1 MAQGLSGIDQAGSLR
16 EALREARPAMMLN
29 HAEFGAVSLRLE
41 AGGSEGWRAVL
52 ASRDPGFVPA
62 IQAAL
67 AERAVAAAA
76 AGASA
81 DTASHGGQNTGHD
94 HRSGS
99 SPSGGQGSS
108 QPYLG
113 QSGSR
118 DGQPAPDQRRPST
131 AAALAARAEAEEGA
145 TRQAAAHPGG
155 LFA

>member
-1 MAQGLSGIDQAGSLR
+1 MAQGPSGIDQAGSLR

-67 AERAVAAAA
+67 AERAVAAA
-76 AGASA
+76 GASA
-81 DTASHGGQNTGHD
+81 DTASHGGQTTGND

-131 AAALAARAEAEEGA
+131 AAALAARAEAEEST